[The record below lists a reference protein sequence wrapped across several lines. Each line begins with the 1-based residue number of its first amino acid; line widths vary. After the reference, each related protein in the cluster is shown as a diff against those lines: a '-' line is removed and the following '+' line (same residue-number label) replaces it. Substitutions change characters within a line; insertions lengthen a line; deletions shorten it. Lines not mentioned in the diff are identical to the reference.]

1 MKINKK
7 SIIFIILTIFVIFIT
22 PIQSRASTE
31 KTSSLT
37 SAKSFTEY
45 TINLASMDPIE
56 NPNLYNP
63 NNGSGGDTSVIIDK
77 ANQIIGTIATVGVV
91 ISVITI
97 AILGIKFML
106 GSVEEKA
113 EYKKSMIPY
122 IIGCVLLFASSS
134 IIVVLTKLLQFN
146 V

>member
-45 TINLASMDPIE
+45 TIKLSSIE
-56 NPNLYNP
+56 NLINYTPGPAN
-63 NNGSGGDTSVIIDK
+63 GGDTQIVTNKLAPIVGAIITIGIVTSVLSLI
-77 ANQIIGTIATVGVV
+77 IIG
-91 ISVITI
+91 
-97 AILGIKFML
+97 IKYMI

-113 EYKKSMIPY
+113 EYKKTMIPY
-122 IIGCVLLFASSS
+122 LIGIFMIIGITT
-134 IIVVLTKLLQFN
+134 IIGVFSKIIYDIF
-146 V
+146 